1 MREMTDHRERWDRVG
16 RRLGGFTLME
26 LLIVMSL
33 VTVLGLAAAPFFLR
47 TTEAR
52 KVRHEVDTLAQSMRM
67 ARFRAV
73 AMNREVYFEVEPSGI
88 ADFYSAYAN
97 LGAPGD
103 VPTGTAQEIATTR
116 IEFGDT
122 ELGWRGN
129 KFGSDVEFGTGAA
142 GSSPLGGSLGGAIDF
157 PSNPVVFGPRGTVV
171 WPDTLNSLWGTIY
184 VRHKNISNLVWAVGV
199 TRSGGVRTW
208 RWVDGQWK

>member
-1 MREMTDHRERWDRVG
+1 
-16 RRLGGFTLME
+16 ME
-26 LLIVMSL
+26 LLIVMTM
-33 VTVLGLAAAPFFLR
+33 VAVLGLATAPYVLR
-47 TTEAR
+47 ASDAR
-52 KVRHEVDTLAQSMRM
+52 KVRNDVETLAQSMRM

-73 AMNREVYFEVEPSGI
+73 AMNREVYFEIQPAGI
-88 ADFYSAYAN
+88 ANFYSAYAN

-103 VPTGTAQEIATTR
+103 VPTGTAPEIAATR

-122 ELGWRGN
+122 DTGWRGN
-129 KFGSDVEFGTGAA
+129 RFGSDVEFGTGAA

-157 PSNPVVFGPRGTVV
+157 PSNPVVFGRRGTVV

-184 VRHKNISNLVWAVGV
+184 VRHKDDGNLVWAVGV

-208 RWVDGQWK
+208 RWRDGQWH